1 METFL
6 KINLLLVL
14 FYLMYHLFLEP
25 LKLLKWNRF
34 FLISS
39 LFIALLLPFFNY
51 EIKQINVVEKIESN
65 FVYENNQKITNK
77 SINVKAEPPFKINDV
92 LLIKVIYSL
101 VILFFVIK
109 LLVGLLKIL
118 KLYQTGDKQRIKTFE
133 VILNDKITEPFSFI
147 KIFFPKKQID
157 NEHYVLLHEFA
168 HCKQFHFIDILLI
181 NIFLAIFWINPFVWF
196 LKKKIQLNLEYL
208 ADDFVLENE
217 KDKKSYQ
224 LSLLS
229 FLNQSTDL
237 NIISLAYNQ
246 PPILKRIKMMN
257 TKTNKRSYWKFFMI
271 LPILTGF
278 FLFFQQEVKAITI
291 EKSANSFEKKN
302 DIKVKESFLISFI
315 HYF

>member
-1 METFL
+1 
-6 KINLLLVL
+6 
-14 FYLMYHLFLEP
+14 
-25 LKLLKWNRF
+25 
-34 FLISS
+34 
-39 LFIALLLPFFNY
+39 
-51 EIKQINVVEKIESN
+51 
-65 FVYENNQKITNK
+65 
-77 SINVKAEPPFKINDV
+77 
-92 LLIKVIYSL
+92 
-101 VILFFVIK
+101 
-109 LLVGLLKIL
+109 
-118 KLYQTGDKQRIKTFE
+118 
-133 VILNDKITEPFSFI
+133 
-147 KIFFPKKQID
+147 
-157 NEHYVLLHEFA
+157 
-168 HCKQFHFIDILLI
+168 LI

-257 TKTNKRSYWKFFMI
+257 TKTNKRCYWKFFMI

-302 DIKVKESFLISFI
+302 DIKVKESFLINHLMTNKLIEKKLKYFNEKYKTTFKLDLIKRNENNQVIYIKVFSNKIISMYHCFFI
-315 HYF
+315 KY